1 MFEKCFNHLLKN
13 KLSLFTAESCTAGLI
28 CSSFAELPGASGVL
42 LGGVV
47 CYDNLIKQNI
57 LGVNPQTLKEHGA
70 VSFACC
76 REMLIGAQKV
86 SQADFVGAS
95 TGIAGPD
102 GGTAEKPVGTVFIG
116 VLGKDGGLMIRLKLD
131 GSRQEIRTEA
141 SEAVAQLVWALAAE
155 KDFEHLCIEDI
166 KEIEPQ

>member
-1 MFEKCFNHLLKN
+1 MVEKCFLHLLKN
-13 KLSLFTAESCTAGLI
+13 KQTLFTAESCTAGLI
-28 CSSFAELPGASGVL
+28 CSSFGEIPGVSSVL

-47 CYDNLIKQNI
+47 CYDNLIKQNV
-57 LGVNPQTLKEHGA
+57 LGVLPSTIEEHGA

-76 REMLIGAQKV
+76 REMLIGAQKI
-86 SQADFVGAS
+86 SQADFVCGT

-131 GSRQEIRTEA
+131 GTRQEIREQAAEA
-141 SEAVAQLVWALAAE
+141 TANLVWAWAAE
-155 KDFEHLCIEDI
+155 KDFEHLSMEDI